1 MALTIVVFAG
11 GMRGAAVAV
20 TVVDDAV
27 VRWLTELQLPGLTAV
42 FEGLAQVA
50 SWVTMTVLW
59 TGLVVALLVLRRF
72 RHLLVLVIATELVV
86 AINTVAIGA
95 VVHRPR
101 PFGVDIQT
109 SWGGWAMPSVQVSVL
124 AATLVA
130 VLYSLVPAGGGRN
143 IGKWAAAV
151 LVAGVGVARVAL
163 GAEAPTDV
171 VVGAV
176 VGVTIVLLA
185 FRLFTPDEAFPITYG
200 RGRSAHLDVGGARGA
215 AIRRGLEDQLGL
227 VIADVEPFGLAGSAG
242 STPLRI
248 TVDAEPPLVL
258 FGKLY
263 AKTHLRADR
272 WYKLGRELLYGRLE
286 DEKPYNSV
294 RRLVQQEDYALSL
307 MQRAGLPSPT
317 PLGFV
322 ELTPEREYLLV
333 TEFFD
338 GAVELGD
345 AEVDDQII
353 DDGLAIIRK
362 LWDAGLA
369 HRDIKPAN
377 LLVRDGRLLLID
389 VAFVEIRPS
398 PWRQAV
404 DLANMMLCLA
414 LRSDPE
420 RVYERALRQFTV
432 DDVSEAFA
440 AARSLALPSQLR
452 HLLRAQGRD
461 LHAEFVRLLP
471 TPPRPIRI
479 QRWSIRR
486 IVLWTALVL
495 LVVVISANARSI
507 YDDWFGGGLATET
520 SLHTDSL
527 GCDEWEPLWLQAQA
541 VPTAT
546 LVPCVRTLPAAWT
559 VANVAVN
566 DGRSVITLGHDRAGD
581 APVEVT
587 FRFSGDCDVTGA
599 AEGPSAQAGVRRYQ
613 PIEGS
618 TGADSAVWYDR
629 FAGGCVT
636 ARVHSTT
643 DLDDGFANELPAVL
657 GYVSRQTLADELETR
672 SDGRLHLDPDT
683 GS

>member
-1 MALTIVVFAG
+1 M
-11 GMRGAAVAV
+11 
-20 TVVDDAV
+20 
-27 VRWLTELQLPGLTAV
+27 
-42 FEGLAQVA
+42 
-50 SWVTMTVLW
+50 
-59 TGLVVALLVLRRF
+59 
-72 RHLLVLVIATELVV
+72 
-86 AINTVAIGA
+86 
-95 VVHRPR
+95 
-101 PFGVDIQT
+101 
-109 SWGGWAMPSVQVSVL
+109 
-124 AATLVA
+124 
-130 VLYSLVPAGGGRN
+130 
-143 IGKWAAAV
+143 
-151 LVAGVGVARVAL
+151 
-163 GAEAPTDV
+163 
-171 VVGAV
+171 
-176 VGVTIVLLA
+176 
-185 FRLFTPDEAFPITYG
+185 
-200 RGRSAHLDVGGARGA
+200 
-215 AIRRGLEDQLGL
+215 
-227 VIADVEPFGLAGSAG
+227 
-242 STPLRI
+242 
-248 TVDAEPPLVL
+248 
-258 FGKLY
+258 
-263 AKTHLRADR
+263 RADR

-333 TEFFD
+333 TELFD
-338 GAVELGD
+338 GSVELGD
-345 AEVDDQII
+345 AAVDDQII

-414 LRSDPE
+414 LRSDSE
-420 RVYERALRQFTV
+420 RVYQRALRQFSV

-452 HLLRAQGRD
+452 RLLRAQGRD

-546 LVPCVRTLPAAWT
+546 LVPCVRTLPAAWMI
-559 VANVAVN
+559 ANVTVN

-581 APVEVT
+581 TPVEVT
-587 FRFSGDCDVTGA
+587 FRFSGDCDVTGTAEEPSRTSWRA
-599 AEGPSAQAGVRRYQ
+599 ALP
-613 PIEGS
+613 
-618 TGADSAVWYDR
+618 TDR
-629 FAGGCVT
+629 A
-636 ARVHSTT
+636 
-643 DLDDGFANELPAVL
+643 LD
-657 GYVSRQTLADELETR
+657 R
-672 SDGRLHLDPDT
+672 GRLRRLV
-683 GS
+683 

>member
-1 MALTIVVFAG
+1 M
-11 GMRGAAVAV
+11 
-20 TVVDDAV
+20 
-27 VRWLTELQLPGLTAV
+27 
-42 FEGLAQVA
+42 
-50 SWVTMTVLW
+50 
-59 TGLVVALLVLRRF
+59 
-72 RHLLVLVIATELVV
+72 
-86 AINTVAIGA
+86 
-95 VVHRPR
+95 
-101 PFGVDIQT
+101 
-109 SWGGWAMPSVQVSVL
+109 
-124 AATLVA
+124 
-130 VLYSLVPAGGGRN
+130 
-143 IGKWAAAV
+143 
-151 LVAGVGVARVAL
+151 
-163 GAEAPTDV
+163 
-171 VVGAV
+171 
-176 VGVTIVLLA
+176 
-185 FRLFTPDEAFPITYG
+185 
-200 RGRSAHLDVGGARGA
+200 
-215 AIRRGLEDQLGL
+215 EDQLGL
-227 VIADVEPFGLAGSAG
+227 VIDDVEPFGLAGSAG

-248 TVDAEPPLVL
+248 TVNAEPPLVL

-263 AKTHLRADR
+263 AKSHLRADR

-338 GAVELGD
+338 GSVELGD

-452 HLLRAQGRD
+452 RLLRAQGRD

-495 LVVVISANARSI
+495 LLVVISANARSI
-507 YDDWFGGGLATET
+507 YHDWFGGGAGHRDLAPHRQPRLRRVGTTLATGP
-520 SLHTDSL
+520 SRAHGHPGALRAHPAGRLDGRQCGGQRRSIRDHRQPRPGRRRPRRGHVQVQRRL
-527 GCDEWEPLWLQAQA
+527 RRHSGGRGA
-541 VPTAT
+541 VSTGWRAT
-546 LVPCVRTLPAAWT
+546 LPT
-559 VANVAVN
+559 
-566 DGRSVITLGHDRAGD
+566 DRGL
-581 APVEVT
+581 
-587 FRFSGDCDVTGA
+587 
-599 AEGPSAQAGVRRYQ
+599 
-613 PIEGS
+613 
-618 TGADSAVWYDR
+618 DR
-629 FAGGCVT
+629 GG
-636 ARVHSTT
+636 
-643 DLDDGFANELPAVL
+643 L
-657 GYVSRQTLADELETR
+657 
-672 SDGRLHLDPDT
+672 GRLV
-683 GS
+683 